1 MIMDVQGNSA
11 DRYDVIV
18 NTLRENVVNLSFTK
32 VKDGEVRNMKATL
45 VSKLI
50 PADKMPKTDANA
62 NLEKNQTAVRVF
74 DLDLNDWRSFRVDSL
89 LTFSAVEPVPLS
101 SVTV

>member
-1 MIMDVQGNSA
+1 MT
-11 DRYDVIV
+11 YDEIV
-18 NTLRENVVNLSFTK
+18 NTLRESVVNLSFTK

-45 VSKLI
+45 VSDMI

-62 NLEKNQTAVRVF
+62 NLEKNQVAVRVF

-89 LTFSAVEPVPLS
+89 LTFSA
-101 SVTV
+101 T

>member
-1 MIMDVQGNSA
+1 MTYNE
-11 DRYDVIV
+11 IV
-18 NTLRENVVNLSFTK
+18 NTLRESVVNLSFTK

-45 VSKLI
+45 VSDMI

-62 NLEKNQTAVRVF
+62 NLEKNQVAVRVF

-89 LTFSAVEPVPLS
+89 LTFSA
-101 SVTV
+101 T

>member
-1 MIMDVQGNSA
+1 MENEMT
-11 DRYDVIV
+11 YDEII
-18 NTLRENVVNLSFTK
+18 NTLRESVVNLSFTK

-45 VSKLI
+45 VSDMI

-62 NLEKNQTAVRVF
+62 NLEKNQVAVRVF

-89 LTFSAVEPVPLS
+89 LTFSA
-101 SVTV
+101 T